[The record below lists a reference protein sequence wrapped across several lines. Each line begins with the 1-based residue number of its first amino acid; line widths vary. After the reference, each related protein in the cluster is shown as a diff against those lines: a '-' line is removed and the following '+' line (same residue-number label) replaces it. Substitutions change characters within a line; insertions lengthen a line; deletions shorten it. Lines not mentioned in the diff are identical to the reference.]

1 MDFTKVKAA
10 KELLVKRYSPFLLVL
25 LLGIG
30 LMLFPSKPT
39 QRTPVNS
46 APVVAD
52 ADSDLQNALS
62 NLLSELSG
70 AGKVQVLLT
79 QKEGEQ
85 ILYQCNENL
94 SANDTSRSNS
104 TQTVMVTDNA
114 RNQSGLVRQ
123 VNPPTYLGAVVL
135 CQGADSPTVR
145 LAIVEAVSNA
155 TGLPTN
161 RISVLKMK

>member
-1 MDFTKVKAA
+1 MDFSQVKAITSPV
-10 KELLVKRYSPFLLVL
+10 VKRYSPFLLVL

-30 LMLFPSKPT
+30 LMLLPSKPA
-39 QRTPVNS
+39 QQVATPP
-46 APVVAD
+46 APAGSD
-52 ADSDLQNALS
+52 ADVDLQSELS
-62 NLLSELSG
+62 NLLSKLSG

-79 QKEGEQ
+79 RKEGEQ
-85 ILYQCNENL
+85 ILYQCNENKVT
-94 SANDTSRSNS
+94 NDTSGSDS
-104 TQTVMVTDNA
+104 IQTVMVTDNA
-114 RNQSGLVRQ
+114 HNQSGLVRQ

-145 LAIVEAVSNA
+145 LAVVEAVSNA

>member
-1 MDFTKVKAA
+1 MDFTQLKAM
-10 KELLVKRYSPFLLVL
+10 KNLLVKRYSPFLLVL
-25 LLGIG
+25 LLGVG
-30 LMLFPSKPT
+30 LMLLPAKPS
-39 QRTPVNS
+39 QR
-46 APVVAD
+46 AD
-52 ADSDLQNALS
+52 AVPAAGTAEAEIDLQSELSRLLS
-62 NLLSELSG
+62 NLSG
-70 AGKVQVLLT
+70 AGSVQVLLT